1 MVFWWEIFVFWGY
14 FILCFVVLLIIFI
27 LECIEIKIW
36 IFLRVLFVVF
46 FVDSVMGKLKLNK
59 GIGKW
64 VRSSLEDEVR
74 WYKMK
79 VFVIIGKNVVDIL

>member
-79 VFVIIGKNVVDIL
+79 VFVII